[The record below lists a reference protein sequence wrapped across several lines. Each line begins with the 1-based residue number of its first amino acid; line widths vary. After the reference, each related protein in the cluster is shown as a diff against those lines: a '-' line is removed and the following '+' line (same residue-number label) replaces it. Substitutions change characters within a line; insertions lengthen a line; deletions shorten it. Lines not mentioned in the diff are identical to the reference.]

1 MLCMSRKKQLIEDFE
16 SILRKWKEAL
26 DQTETE
32 LSRDAAILR
41 FELSYEV
48 GWKLIQVLA
57 REEGYEV
64 NSPRQA
70 FQQAFSIGWVSDE
83 VIWAD
88 ILKARNTAT
97 HVYRETYAKSLY
109 QELGAYY
116 KAFNELYLSVKSLG

>member
-1 MLCMSRKKQLIEDFE
+1 MSRKKQLISDYEN
-16 SILRKWKEAL
+16 ILGKWKEAL
-26 DQTETE
+26 NQPETE

-48 GWKLIQVLA
+48 AWKLIQVLA
-57 REEGYEV
+57 RAEGYEV

-97 HVYRETYAKSLY
+97 HVYRETYAKNLY
-109 QELGAYY
+109 QELDNYY
-116 KAFNELYLSVKSLG
+116 KAFNELFLSVKPLG